1 MNTESAQRPAE
12 KREAQTKQP
21 GKREFAKDPLGGPE
35 GGRSDLVLFDA
46 RSTGGSREK
55 IKQEQQ
61 EVSDIKCN
69 GEEERSGTEWIE
81 DLANYTYKK
90 AGRQQPIN

>member
-21 GKREFAKDPLGGPE
+21 GKREFAKDPLGGP
-35 GGRSDLVLFDA
+35 
-46 RSTGGSREK
+46 REK